1 MNNKKELPRGI
12 YGITDSKSGKGKNL
26 LTYSEEI
33 LKAGVKI
40 LQYRDKRSCGKER
53 FENAKALRE
62 LTKKY
67 DALLII
73 NDDVGVAIAVKADG
87 VHVGQNDLPITEVR
101 KLVGNEMI
109 IGLST
114 HIPEEALKAVEDGAD
129 YIGVGPI
136 FPTQTKEDVCAPV
149 GFDYLEYVEKNVD
162 IPYVAI
168 GGIKLCNMNEILK
181 RGAKSIAIVSEI
193 VGAENT
199 YEKAKEII
207 AYFNENLKK

>member
-1 MNNKKELPRGI
+1 MNNKRELPIGI

-26 LTYSEEI
+26 LEYSEEI

-40 LQYRDKRSCGKER
+40 LQYREKKMCGKEM
-53 FENAKALRE
+53 FENAKALKE

-73 NDDVGVAIAVKADG
+73 NDDISVAMAVKADG
-87 VHVGQNDLPITEVR
+87 IHVGQNDLPITEVR
-101 KLVGNEMI
+101 KLVGKEMI

-114 HIPEEALKAVEDGAD
+114 HVPEEALKAVEDGAD
-129 YIGVGPI
+129 YIGVGPM

-149 GFDYLEYVEKNVD
+149 GFDYLEYVEKNIN

-168 GGIKLCNMNEILK
+168 GGIKLNNMNELLK
-181 RGAKSIAIVSEI
+181 RGVKSVAIVSEI

-199 YEKAKEII
+199 YEKTKELI
-207 AYFNENLKK
+207 AYFNENIKK